1 MRVYYAD
8 HYEVPLP
15 TGHRFPMEKYA
26 LLRAA
31 LIERGILRIGGRSGG
46 AGGPADGDALC
57 PAEPAPLAAVALAHS
72 RPYLDG
78 VLHGTLSDK
87 LVRGLGFPWSPEL
100 VTRSL
105 ASVGGTIAAARAAL
119 SSGIA
124 GNLAGGTHH
133 AFADRGEGF
142 CVFNDLA
149 ITTLLLLREEKVRR
163 VLIMDL
169 DVHQGNGTAAIL
181 RGQPGAFTC
190 SLHGERNYPFRKE
203 QSDLDIGLP
212 DGCNDDQYLAALQ
225 PALHEALAR
234 SAPELILYQAGVDPL
249 KGDRLGRL
257 ALSHAGLRQRDRMVL
272 AAARARGVPIALTLG
287 GGYASPITAT
297 VEAYVGT
304 YAVAKEL
311 YG

>member
-15 TGHRFPMEKYA
+15 PGHRFPMEKYA
-26 LLRAA
+26 LLRTA
-31 LIERGILRIGGRSGG
+31 LIERGILRLGSAPGQT
-46 AGGPADGDALC
+46 PDELC
-57 PAEPAPLAAVALAHS
+57 PADPAPLDAVALAHT
-72 RPYLDG
+72 RDYLDG
-78 VLHGTLSDK
+78 VINGTLSAK
-87 LVRGLGFPWSPEL
+87 LVRGLGFPWSPQL
-100 VTRSL
+100 VQRSL
-105 ASVGGTIAAARAAL
+105 ASVGGTIAAARSAL
-119 SSGIA
+119 EGGCGIA

-149 ITTLLLLREEKVRR
+149 ITTRLLLRDKKVRR
-163 VLIMDL
+163 VLIFDL

-181 RGQPGAFTC
+181 RDDPGAFTC

-203 QSDLDIGLP
+203 ASHLDVGLP
-212 DGCNDDQYLAALQ
+212 DGCGDDEYLTRLQ
-225 PALHEALAR
+225 PALAEALSRAN
-234 SAPELILYQAGVDPL
+234 PDLILYQAGVDSL
-249 KGDRLGRL
+249 KEDRLGRL
-257 ALSHAGLRQRDRMVL
+257 ALTHAGLRQRDRLVL
-272 AAARARGVPIALTLG
+272 TAARTRGVPIALTLG

-297 VEAYVGT
+297 VEAYAST

>member
-15 TGHRFPMEKYA
+15 PGHRFPMEKYA

-31 LIERGILRIGGRSGG
+31 LIDRGILRLRSAPGQ
-46 AGGPADGDALC
+46 APDELC
-57 PAEPAPLAAVALAHS
+57 PADPAPLAAVALAHTS
-72 RPYLDG
+72 DYLDG
-78 VLHGTLSDK
+78 VINGTLSAK
-87 LVRGLGFPWSPEL
+87 LVRGLGFPWSPQL
-100 VTRSL
+100 VQRSL
-105 ASVGGTIAAARAAL
+105 ASVGGTIAAARSAL
-119 SSGIA
+119 EGGSGIA

-149 ITTLLLLREEKVRR
+149 VTTRLLLRDKQVRR
-163 VLIMDL
+163 VLILDL

-181 RGQPGAFTC
+181 RDDPGAFTC
-190 SLHGERNYPFRKE
+190 SLHGERNYPFHKE
-203 QSDLDIGLP
+203 ASHLDVGLP
-212 DGCNDDQYLAALQ
+212 DGCGDDEYLTRLQ
-225 PALHEALAR
+225 PSLGEALSRAN
-234 SAPELILYQAGVDPL
+234 PDLILYQAGVDAL

-257 ALSHAGLRQRDRMVL
+257 SLTHAGLRQRDRLVL
-272 AAARARGVPIALTLG
+272 TAARTRGVPIALTLG